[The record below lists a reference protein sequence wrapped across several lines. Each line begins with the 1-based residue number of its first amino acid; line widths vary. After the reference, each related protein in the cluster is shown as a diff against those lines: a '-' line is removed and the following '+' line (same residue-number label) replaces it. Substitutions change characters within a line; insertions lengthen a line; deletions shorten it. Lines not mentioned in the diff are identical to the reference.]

1 MSKNSGKYV
10 EYEFEGKIQKG
21 LVVNSDQ
28 REEQLSK
35 GKVFVT
41 LLNDDFT
48 NKLDINEK
56 KIVII
61 KSAINLKV
69 IGFSD

>member
-48 NKLDINEK
+48 NNLILTRK
-56 KIVII
+56 K
-61 KSAINLKV
+61 
-69 IGFSD
+69 